1 MISST
6 GEEVVADSV
15 FDADEQDSFWL
26 ERAMQLLQKSKL
38 NDIGRGTRVPLS
50 DPLENP
56 VEHDEIEAVLAY
68 REFRGA
74 GLHEL
79 NIRKSLLLHADAGE
93 LDSMRDRLQR
103 IDFGARD
110 SQGVRDRAVSG
121 ADIEGHSP

>member
-56 VEHDEIEAVLAY
+56 
-68 REFRGA
+68 R
-74 GLHEL
+74 
-79 NIRKSLLLHADAGE
+79 
-93 LDSMRDRLQR
+93 
-103 IDFGARD
+103 
-110 SQGVRDRAVSG
+110 
-121 ADIEGHSP
+121 